1 LLGSRPCEECNG
13 AYFQIANATLITEK
27 GLHPYLTLHSF
38 YVKPMDAPQP
48 GTVIRVKGYIKDSE
62 EPLEWSVDFPS
73 GYHLPFLV
81 KMEEFSG
88 KTWKNIY
95 KIEIA
100 ADFGYDALDWEF
112 CLDDLEVQFFA
123 LPETE
128 GTNKLG
134 IQAPLHEIA

>member
-1 LLGSRPCEECNG
+1 MGHTSRSPTRLLLQKM
-13 AYFQIANATLITEK
+13 AYIHTLRFILSTSSQWTH
-27 GLHPYLTLHSF
+27 LP
-38 YVKPMDAPQP
+38 D
-48 GTVIRVKGYIKDSE
+48 TVIRVKGYSKYSE

-95 KIEIA
+95 KIEIV

-112 CLDDLEVQFFA
+112 CVDDLEVQFFA
-123 LPETE
+123 LPQTE
-128 GTNKLG
+128 GRNKLG
-134 IQAPLHEIA
+134 IQAPLHEMA